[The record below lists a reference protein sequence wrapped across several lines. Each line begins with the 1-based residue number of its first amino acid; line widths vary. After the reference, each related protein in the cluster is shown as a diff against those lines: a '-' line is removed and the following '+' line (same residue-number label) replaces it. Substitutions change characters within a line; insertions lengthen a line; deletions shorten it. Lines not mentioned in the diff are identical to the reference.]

1 MEGGGGTVEEDSTT
15 EGRLWASQAPSGVW
29 LDRHQALRGSREVRA
44 RRAARGGR
52 WPVGGGEGL
61 YSPSCTCSHCGERRE
76 RGWGDIRHFTP

>member
-1 MEGGGGTVEEDSTT
+1 MEGGGA
-15 EGRLWASQAPSGVW
+15 LWRKTPPQRGGSGLLKHPAGVW